1 MMKVFLFI
9 LLVAAI
15 VGGYY
20 LYENPRVVEPLIEG
34 TPLEETIGKTK
45 LYKWRDAGGTWQVSD
60 KPPAGGIDYEVVEYR
75 HDANIIP
82 SLPEK
87 ND

>member
-1 MMKVFLFI
+1 MKVFLFI
-9 LLVAAI
+9 LVVAAM

-20 LYENPRVVEPLIEG
+20 LYENPGVVEPLIEG
-34 TPLEETIGKTK
+34 TPLEGTVGKTQ
-45 LYKWRDAGGTWQVSD
+45 LYKWRDAGGNWQVSD
-60 KPPAGGIDYEVVEYR
+60 KPPADGVEYEVLEYR
-75 HDANIIP
+75 HDENIIP